1 MAWSISYLPPKEPDL
16 LDDFFL
22 AVGKA
27 LYLATS
33 FEAKCRSVLLF
44 TRLVDHIEQE
54 HNLDAALT
62 LTNQMKARMLG
73 GTIRELKGSPHFA
86 GANLEAV
93 DKARESRNFIA
104 HEAADLGYP
113 LCYASSDNIAK
124 RLSKLR
130 VAVSVLAA
138 GDNVV
143 SRWLYEIE
151 EKHPAGN
158 IRNEYI
164 GAIDQWIFDGD
175 EPNLILTSSR
185 PANVTKRVAL
195 GGVFH
200 PAAESAAALWPR
212 AGSLTDPD
220 P

>member
-93 DKARESRNFIA
+93 DKGRESRNFIA

-124 RLSKLR
+124 RLAKLR

-158 IRNEYI
+158 AINPKNAVRDTGTEFHP
-164 GAIDQWIFDGD
+164 GAIRYYKEIGIWPEDASSGSTVEDDSGGD
-175 EPNLILTSSR
+175 
-185 PANVTKRVAL
+185 AD
-195 GGVFH
+195 
-200 PAAESAAALWPR
+200 AAATETPN
-212 AGSLTDPD
+212 GEQS
-220 P
+220 